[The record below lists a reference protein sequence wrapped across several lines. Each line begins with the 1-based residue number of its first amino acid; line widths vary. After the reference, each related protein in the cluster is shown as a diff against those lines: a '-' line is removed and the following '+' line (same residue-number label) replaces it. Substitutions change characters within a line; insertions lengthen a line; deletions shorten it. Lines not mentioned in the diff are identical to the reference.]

1 MRWLGLDPG
10 EKRTGVA
17 VSSPEATYAIPLRVL
32 RHRVEGPA
40 LDDLRQLVEE
50 YRADGLVIGLPL
62 SLSGSPSQQ
71 THVAVALA
79 RRIAAH
85 FNVPLEIPDVA
96 RDLYPAEPTVP
107 TGEHHLPEAGVHPRV
122 LLWDE
127 RLSSWEA
134 GRMVEP
140 ERAGRKGRPGER
152 RALDAH
158 AAAIILQ
165 SFLDSLALQQ
175 HDRSNGTTDQV

>member
-17 VSSPEATYAIPLRVL
+17 VSGPEATYAIPLRVL
-32 RHRVEGPA
+32 RHRAEGPA
-40 LDDLRQLVEE
+40 LDDLRELVEQ
-50 YRADGLVIGLPL
+50 YRVDGLVIGLPL

-71 THVAVALA
+71 THAAVALA

-85 FNVPLEIPDVA
+85 FGVPLEMPDIA
-96 RDLYPAEPTVP
+96 RDLYPAEADTR
-107 TGEHHLPEAGVHPRV
+107 TGEHHPPEVGVHPRV

-134 GRMVEP
+134 SRMVEP
-140 ERAGRKGRPGER
+140 ERGDRKARPGER

-165 SFLDSLALQQ
+165 SFLDSLPREQ
-175 HDRSNGTTDQV
+175 HELSDGTTN

>member
-17 VSSPEATYAIPLRVL
+17 VSSPEATYAVPLRIL
-32 RHRVEGPA
+32 RHNAEGPA
-40 LDDLRQLVEE
+40 LDELQRLVEE
-50 YRADGLVIGLPL
+50 YRADGLIIGLPL

-71 THVAVALA
+71 THTAVALA
-79 RRIAAH
+79 RRIAAR
-85 FNVPLEIPDVA
+85 FGVPLEMPDIA
-96 RDLYPAEPTVP
+96 RDLYSPEAGGPAVEDHPA
-107 TGEHHLPEAGVHPRV
+107 EAGVHPRV

-140 ERAGRKGRPGER
+140 ERPGRKGRAREKQ
-152 RALDAH
+152 ALDAH

-165 SFLDSLALQQ
+165 SFLESLAREQHQQ
-175 HDRSNGTTDQV
+175 SNEALA

>member
-17 VSSPEATYAIPLRVL
+17 VSGPEATYAIPLRVL
-32 RHRVEGPA
+32 RHRSEGPA
-40 LDDLRQLVEE
+40 LDDLRKLVEE

-71 THVAVALA
+71 THAAVALA
-79 RRIAAH
+79 RRIAEH
-85 FNVPLEIPDVA
+85 FGVPLEMPDIA
-96 RDLYPAEPTVP
+96 RGLYPAEAGIP
-107 TGEHHLPEAGVHPRV
+107 TGEHYHPEAGVHPRV

-140 ERAGRKGRPGER
+140 ERVGRKARPGEK

-165 SFLDSLALQQ
+165 SFLDILTREQ
-175 HDRSNGTTDQV
+175 HEQSDGTPD